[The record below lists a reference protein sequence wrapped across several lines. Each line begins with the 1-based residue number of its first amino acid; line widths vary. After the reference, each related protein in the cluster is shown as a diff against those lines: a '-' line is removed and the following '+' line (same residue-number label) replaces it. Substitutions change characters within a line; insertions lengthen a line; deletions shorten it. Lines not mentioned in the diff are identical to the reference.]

1 MAKRIENIREYLEK
15 ERERLTQSLAAI
27 AGQSIIDERHEAT
40 SFGREDEK
48 VAQSLEIERRLVLTL
63 RTRERLAEIQ
73 LALEKLMN
81 GTYGLCDG
89 CGGLIAPERLEVL
102 PQTSFCLLCKVKQS
116 NSPSRVGVV

>member
-15 ERERLTQSLAAI
+15 ERERLTQSLDAI

-40 SFGREDEK
+40 SFGREDEM

-73 LALEKLMN
+73 HALDKLMN